1 MAHFDDVIF
10 AKYNT
15 NFKGYTGNPPETKEQ
30 YSAMDIWLDKTTAPT
45 WEEISAEVEKQKVK
59 EVRSKQYPSI
69 TEQLDMLWH
78 AIDSGSLDKDS
89 EFYNSLKAVK
99 EQNPYPGV

>member
-30 YSAMDIWLDKTTAPT
+30 YQGMDIWADKSTAPS
-45 WEEISAEVEKQKVK
+45 WEVISTEIEKLKVK
-59 EVRSKQYPSI
+59 EARAKQYPELA
-69 TEQLDMLWH
+69 EQLDMLWH
-78 AIDSGSLDKDS
+78 AIDSGTLDKDS
-89 EFYNSLKAVK
+89 DFYTSLKAVK
-99 EQNPYPGV
+99 EQNPYGV

>member
-30 YSAMDIWLDKTTAPT
+30 YSQMDIWLDKNIAPT
-45 WEEISAEVEKQKVK
+45 WDQISVDIETMKVR
-59 EVRSKQYPSI
+59 EARAKQYPAI
-69 TEQLDMLWH
+69 GDQLDMLWH

-89 EFYNSLKAVK
+89 EFYKTLKAVK
-99 EQNPYPGV
+99 EQNPGV